1 MAAAKKKKTDMEI
14 NLDSL
19 RKDLKAELIDLDE
32 TFEFFLTGN
41 PMLDAFVGSGGFP
54 KYQMEY
60 IWGTNSIGKSTLA
73 IQILAA
79 YQEQHGANCVVLYFD
94 RENSLTKQRLRNLG
108 VDVSKVLILNP
119 EHIEYVAETIVAV
132 HAKYETQKVDI
143 FAVWDTIAMT
153 PAKEDTEGYAKIGS
167 QARALSTMFK
177 KMSFYDLNLTM
188 FALNQHRETI
198 GDKYAPKDPP
208 GGNATKHKSFL
219 TMNGGSKKSDVWP
232 EGYNV
237 GKCTTLSTVKSKII
251 SPHRRMVFEYT
262 FVHGYDSILTAIR
275 YLWKELKIL
284 SKKSGRWYFAGE
296 EQGYLLKDLYMF
308 FMTQESI
315 PKWKAC
321 IEGIYDTMY
330 NYDDPIFVE
339 EAKKRI
345 YDYYFPKGKL
355 MIKRNTSCNPQVV
368 TPHDTNPI
376 DEAALDPDVNDM
388 LNDVNI
394 EQTES
399 EGK

>member
-1 MAAAKKKKTDMEI
+1 MVAKKKKTDVEI
-14 NLDSL
+14 NLDAL
-19 RKDLKAELIDLDE
+19 RKELKGDIIDLDE

-79 YQEQHGANCVVLYFD
+79 YQAQHGANCIVIYFD
-94 RENSLTKQRLRNLG
+94 RENSLTKQRLKKLG
-108 VDVSKVLILNP
+108 VDVSKVIILNP
-119 EHIEYVAETIVAV
+119 EHIEYVAETINKV
-132 HAKYETQKVDI
+132 HSTYKEKKVDI
-143 FAVWDTIAMT
+143 FVIWDTIAMT
-153 PAKEDTEGYAKIGS
+153 PAKEDTEGYEKIGS

-232 EGYNV
+232 DGYNV

-284 SKKSGRWYFAGE
+284 SKKYGRWYFADNDH
-296 EQGYLLKDLYMF
+296 GYLLKDLYLF
-308 FMTQESI
+308 FMTQESV
-315 PKWKAC
+315 PKWKAV

-330 NYDDPIFVE
+330 NYDDPDFVN
-339 EAKKRI
+339 EAKTRI
-345 YDYYFPKGKL
+345 FNYYFPKGKL
-355 MIKRNTSCNPQVV
+355 KIERNTSCNIEVV
-368 TPHDTNPI
+368 NPHNENPI
-376 DEAALDPDVNDM
+376 NEDDLDPEVADM